1 MNTKNFVNFHV
12 LMSHSP
18 SCLNRD
24 DSNMQ
29 KTAVFGGVTRVR
41 ISSQSLKRAM
51 RRPPETAPHYWVEH
65 LGDPSF
71 RTRSL
76 EKAKAELI
84 LALGDEFDPKLIE
97 EAATRFV
104 RTVKSAEDA
113 GGDAEEAPAASEEA
127 ADDSKEAEKQL
138 AVAPWV
144 NNEIRQICRILK
156 EIKAQG
162 LGEDEKEKALKKVGK
177 SVGKGSDR
185 RTLTEADC
193 LAMALSDKIAKRMQ
207 ESAELIKSAI
217 GDALDVALF
226 GRMATSGLMTSVDG
240 AMAVAHVITTHA
252 VEPQDVDWFT
262 AVDDLT
268 EDSGEMGA
276 GHLNT
281 QQFSAG
287 VFYRYASLNLKQL
300 QVNLGL
306 IGDMKAPE
314 TTESRAR
321 ALEIAKHLFHMLA
334 TVVPSAMQGRHAAFN
349 PADFAIVSFSD
360 QPISLANAFEAPIQ
374 RGRNGGYLSPSMVE
388 LAEYWRRLNS
398 AYGLDETA
406 AAFRFGVEPW
416 ESSAKKLWPDKL
428 AAFDTLSTLES
439 WITRDGHAEGN
450 GDA

>member
-24 DSNMQ
+24 DANMQ
-29 KTAVFGGVTRVR
+29 KTAVFGGMTRVR

-51 RRPPETAPHYWVEH
+51 RRPPETGRNYWAEH

-76 EKAKAELI
+76 EKAKAELVE
-84 LALGDEFDPKLIE
+84 ALGDEFDQNLIE

-113 GGDAEEAPAASEEA
+113 GGETEETATAGDEAAEEG
-127 ADDSKEAEKQL
+127 KVTEKQL

-144 NNEIRQICRILK
+144 NNEIREICRILK
-156 EIKAQG
+156 EVKAQG
-162 LGEDEKEKALKKVGK
+162 LSNEEREKALKRVGK
-177 SVGKGSDR
+177 TEGKGKDKR
-185 RTLTEADC
+185 KLTEADC
-193 LAMALSDKIAKRMQ
+193 LNDALNDKIGKRLK
-207 ESAELIKSAI
+207 ESAELIRCAI
-217 GDALDVALF
+217 GDALDIALF
-226 GRMATSGLMTSVDG
+226 GRMATSVLMTSVDG

-268 EDSGEMGA
+268 EGSGDKGA

-306 IGDMKAPE
+306 VGDMKAAE
-314 TTESRAR
+314 TPESRAR

-334 TVVPSAMQGRHAAFN
+334 TIVPSAMQGRHAAFN

-374 RGRNGGYLSPSMVE
+374 RGHNGGYLIPSMVG
-388 LAEYWRRLNS
+388 LADYWRRLNS
-398 AYGLDETA
+398 AYGLNETA
-406 AAFRFGVEPW
+406 AAFRFGEEPW
-416 ESSAKKLWPDKL
+416 ENEKKKPWPEKL
-428 AAFDTLSTLES
+428 PAFDTLAALES
-439 WITRDGHAEGN
+439 WIARDGQG
-450 GDA
+450 